1 MNLQNQMYQLKM
13 GESPTK
19 QVMPKTSFEKNQSSP
34 QDTEKQKF
42 QSLFGES
49 HEESVN
55 RIKQLEAEL
64 KKVRVS
70 VKKEEEAR
78 RLAQE
83 FARKKDEETKAI
95 KIELQAIQAK

>member
-1 MNLQNQMYQLKM
+1 
-13 GESPTK
+13 
-19 QVMPKTSFEKNQSSP
+19 
-34 QDTEKQKF
+34 
-42 QSLFGES
+42 
-49 HEESVN
+49 
-55 RIKQLEAEL
+55 L

-83 FARKKDEETKAI
+83 FVRKKDEETKAI